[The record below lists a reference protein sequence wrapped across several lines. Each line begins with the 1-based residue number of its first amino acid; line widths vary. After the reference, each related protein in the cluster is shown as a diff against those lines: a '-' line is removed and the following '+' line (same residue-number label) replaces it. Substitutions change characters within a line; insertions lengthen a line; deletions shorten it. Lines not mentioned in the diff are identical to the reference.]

1 MIDTKQKI
9 TPATK
14 ADPTEMLLAEVEVRD
29 KDPHQPHRKKT
40 SGELAFD
47 RGVYTGIG
55 FVANEASAIVIADE
69 FEHGIGKK
77 WFESIS
83 EAMVKNLK
91 FQDTIEKGITTTAKS
106 KASNLLLWG
115 SLLISGTL
123 LVLPM
128 KLLEDNKGEWVKKA
142 NHWFDRRHGK
152 AMTPEE
158 VEARDKEVENALA
171 CEGKQTWPSM
181 IFGRAIAVCTA
192 LGLGKAIGPHGSEKM
207 KNWSEKLLTGSV
219 QTTKNRAHRYAAIA
233 SLETLSCAATSI
245 MLEISSKLVAKRG
258 VQVRNP
264 ELCTSLVHEQLHEQ
278 LHADTASGSSDKP
291 ATTGSDANNIT
302 QTTSVT
308 PVSDTDKFAHLKK
321 KPMVKMDT
329 HVDAAKAT
337 DTSFSLA
344 T

>member
-1 MIDTKQKI
+1 
-9 TPATK
+9 
-14 ADPTEMLLAEVEVRD
+14 MLLAEVEVRD

-142 NHWFDRRHGK
+142 NHWFDRRNGK